1 MCNLATFLLSQ
12 CRIHAILHARETMR
26 AIVFVRSFLCGSRT
40 AQVSNFYCYF
50 SHIYVFTAIS
60 MICDICSGVIS
71 SLICMCNV
79 AISTVLLYCIVTL
92 VRLSL
97 VTNKGYL
104 LTYLLRSSSHTSH
117 PSRKF
122 PQNSSNTCCYPANKT
137 DKQTDKR
144 WVKHTILG
152 EGSNVV
158 GNDLCSVMTFEE

>member
-71 SLICMCNV
+71 SLICICNV

-97 VTNKGYL
+97 VTNKGYILTYL
-104 LTYLLRSSSHTSH
+104 LTYLDLLVTRHTL
-117 PSRKF
+117 PENFLKIR
-122 PQNSSNTCCYPANKT
+122 QILAVILLT
-137 DKQTDKR
+137 KQTNR
-144 WVKHTILG
+144 QI
-152 EGSNVV
+152 NV
-158 GNDLCSVMTFEE
+158 G